1 VRKLSYFCPAK
12 HKSIFIAQ
20 YDKMTKRL
28 RRNSQDQ
35 VIAGVASG
43 IADYFGMESW
53 VTRILF
59 IILFFSGGGI
69 LVYIIMWIALPESDY
84 QNQNPMEEQKQKPA
98 RSENGNIIAGV
109 LLITVGGLILISRYF
124 PEIDFRDIWPWSL
137 IVVGILILF
146 KGLSKNK

>member
-12 HKSIFIAQ
+12 HKSNFIAQ

-59 IILFFSGGGI
+59 IILFFSGGGV

-84 QNQNPMEEQKQKPA
+84 QNQNPMEEQKQKTCPKRKWQYHC
-98 RSENGNIIAGV
+98 RSFTHYCWWINSDFPVFPGNR
-109 LLITVGGLILISRYF
+109 LQRYLAL
-124 PEIDFRDIWPWSL
+124 ELDCCRYSNS
-137 IVVGILILF
+137 V
-146 KGLSKNK
+146 